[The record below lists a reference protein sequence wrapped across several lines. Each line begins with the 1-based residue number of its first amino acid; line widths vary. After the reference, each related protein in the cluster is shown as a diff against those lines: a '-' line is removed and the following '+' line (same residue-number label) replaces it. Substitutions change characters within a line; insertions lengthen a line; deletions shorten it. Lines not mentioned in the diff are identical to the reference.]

1 MSSFLKKLKKSAQSK
16 PAKAAEPSNKPSI
29 SEILMDLAGDFITL
43 VKSPQFHSFHG
54 CIAATAWN
62 IAHLEESQRPPAI
75 ACYLEKFPL
84 DQRDKLQHDME
95 LLICEK
101 LSRYPDGIKI
111 IVNVKIEGEGS
122 NIRLTVASAP
132 YQKRIKAAHPLV
144 SGLSSEWLT

>member
-1 MSSFLKKLKKSAQSK
+1 MSSFLKKLKKSVPTK
-16 PAKAAEPSNKPSI
+16 PAKEAEPSNKPSI

-43 VKSPQFHSFHG
+43 VKSPQYHSFHS

-75 ACYLEKFPL
+75 ARYLEKFPH

-95 LLICEK
+95 LLIGEK
-101 LSRYPDGIKI
+101 LSRYPDVIKI
-111 IVNVKIEGEGS
+111 IVNVKAEEEGS
-122 NIRLTVASAP
+122 NIRLTVASTP
-132 YQKRIKAAHPLV
+132 YQKRIKAAHPLL

>member
-43 VKSPQFHSFHG
+43 VKNPQFRRFHS

-95 LLICEK
+95 LLISEK
-101 LSRYPDGIKI
+101 LSRYPDVIKI
-111 IVNVKIEGEGS
+111 IVNVKVEGEGS
-122 NIRLTVASAP
+122 NIRLTVASTP